1 MIKYHKRHCF
11 LVDFEVS
18 IALMNLVT
26 AVLVEG
32 ALDHARQEKETLGV
46 IRGGPWLFDGTIIYG
61 YGSIPI
67 NTIFRGMNIH
77 KSQLF

>member
-46 IRGGPWLFDGTIIYG
+46 IRGGP
-61 YGSIPI
+61 
-67 NTIFRGMNIH
+67 MAV
-77 KSQLF
+77 

>member
-1 MIKYHKRHCF
+1 MFIMNTIMNNSLTIMNTNIKFMMKYHKRHCF

-46 IRGGPWLFDGTIIYG
+46 IRGGP
-61 YGSIPI
+61 
-67 NTIFRGMNIH
+67 MAV
-77 KSQLF
+77 